1 MNFEFI
7 IPSTKD
13 DLLNKTQINQYV
25 VDEVLSFREIPG
37 SLQALKSSFRVNG
50 AKCLL
55 ENFDVFFSILCLRK
69 DVQPDLKEDA
79 WQLLLKVA
87 KSLATEVASVLEDTS
102 LEPGSRLSH
111 LNQVKML
118 CYLLCQFMEMFE
130 DDSKEKSDV
139 ITTGKGRKNK
149 KSTDMAIDWEVER
162 ENGVKAL
169 LHLVSL
175 NILRLWDPPI
185 AEAEFV
191 NMVTNLVYK
200 LLENPAVVYV
210 KAKETRTAIFNIV
223 GVMVKRYNHGLSAS
237 LKILQ
242 QLQHFEHLV
251 SPLAEMT
258 SIITTD
264 YGNKSMVAEIMREI
278 GRKDP
283 KDLVRDNTGTK
294 SFATFLVELS
304 EKVPGVMMSYI
315 SVVLCHLEGES
326 YTMRNG
332 VLGVMGEILLK
343 VLSKDDLEDKLKD
356 TRDQFLEKLEEHIH
370 DVNAFVRSRVL
381 QICLTLVNEKC
392 LPLPRHEHLL
402 GLCIG
407 RLKDKSSQVRKQA
420 IQLVTAFIK
429 SNPFAAK
436 LSLEELKANYE
447 KEKEKLDSMAPEE
460 QTSVLEDSAM
470 VKIDEEWKPLEKKL
484 KRAMK
489 KAEEEE
495 DENMEEGNSEDLIQ
509 DEETANSVMDRIY
522 NLLTEEKF
530 TEAKSLL
537 GAFKDAFPD
546 NSFMQEMAKESQ
558 SEADGEDSQG
568 STGISTDVGYLKMIF
583 YGHKK
588 QTLAISSGLEEE
600 KEKEKDPIVNE
611 VSKQQVLVQYLK
623 DCCAFATQIQASV
636 PVICQLLGSKTITD
650 ILEAIDFFVTGFE
663 FGVTLTMMGIR
674 RMLHLIWSRE
684 ASVKDAVVAAYKRL
698 YLNPQVGNQRSKAFS
713 VVKNLSA
720 LLSGA
725 NLGDLTS
732 LEGLMVELMKSG
744 EIDQG
749 VIQMLWE
756 RFAMKVPNTTVE
768 DSRAAV
774 TLLYMIAGADMGVV
788 NSNIDVLVKEGLG
801 ERADSD
807 FILARD
813 TCLALLKLGPPKK
826 VQGQLQAEPFRFPQ
840 NHDMF
845 DRIQTLLIN
854 GVQQLDNPYWI
865 PFAEQAI
872 NVIYKLAEHP
882 DIICGDIIKALAK
895 EVIKAEK
902 QNQTLSQVNI
912 MEEDEP
918 MESQP
923 EKEPDSQSKEPE
935 SQGSDASS
943 QPSSQEG
950 GPPSSPPSSSA
961 TVILTRLI
969 SVAGHV
975 AFRQMVHLDTYVFGE
990 LKRRRA
996 IQEQKKDVKTPKADR
1011 RGSKV
1016 DKTTASEAI
1025 EDELGLAGAAEEDAD
1040 AEYIRKV
1047 CDVEIVS
1054 GDSLLGCIGPL
1065 LVTVCT
1071 NQSRYSDPN
1080 LRTAATLSLAKFM
1093 LVSSDFCENN
1103 LQLLFTVLEKS
1114 PYPTIRANTIIALG
1128 DLTVRFPN
1136 LIEPWT
1142 PHMYARLRDDSQ
1154 TVRKNTL
1161 QVLTHLILND
1171 MVKVKGQI
1179 SEVATCVVDHDERIS
1194 SLAKLFF
1201 HELSHKGN
1209 AIYNIM
1215 PDVISRLS
1223 DPDVGVDEENFRI
1236 IMKYLFSFIQKD
1248 RQCESLVEKLC
1259 HRFRATKTDRQW
1271 RDLSFCLSMM
1281 SYSEKSIRKL
1291 QENFACFGDK
1301 LADEEVYSCFCTII
1315 SKSRSFA
1322 KPTAKTLIDELEQRL
1337 QQCHTKGLEEGDIAV
1352 KASQA
1357 SQAASLAKGK
1367 SKTKGAKTPAKGKTP
1382 ARGRRGGRR
1391 QIDSDSDGD
1400 FVDGDENTTPPKRQT
1415 KRKSTRQKPKV
1426 SFDSDSDSEIELF
1439 DLDKSSQGT
1448 QGTTTGD
1455 GEESDDSDIIPTKRT
1470 GRRVLNSPRRIVP
1483 LQDLNGDV

>member
-1 MNFEFI
+1 MSFEFI
-7 IPSTKD
+7 IPATKD
-13 DLLNKTQINQYV
+13 DLLNKTEINQFV
-25 VDEVLSFREIPG
+25 VDEILSFREIPG
-37 SLQALKSSFRVNG
+37 ALQAMKSSFRSTG

-55 ENFDVFFSILCLRK
+55 ENFDVLFSILCLRK
-69 DVQPDLKEDA
+69 DVQPDLKEGA
-79 WQLLLKVA
+79 WELILKVG
-87 KSLATEVASVLEDTS
+87 KSLATDVASALEDTS
-102 LEPGSRLSH
+102 LEPGFRLSH

-118 CYLLCQFMEMFE
+118 CYLLCQYMEMFE

-139 ITTGKGRKNK
+139 ITTGKGRSKSAK
-149 KSTDMAIDWEVER
+149 KSTDMVIDWEVER

-175 NILRLWDPPI
+175 NIVRLWDPPI
-185 AEAEFV
+185 AEVEFV

-200 LLENPAVVYV
+200 LLENPIIVYV

-251 SPLAEMT
+251 SPLAELT
-258 SIITTD
+258 NIITTD
-264 YGNKSMVAEIMREI
+264 YSNKGVVAEIMREI

-304 EKVPGVMMSYI
+304 EKVPGVMMSNI

-343 VLSKDDLEDKLKD
+343 VLSKEDLEDKLKD

-381 QICLTLVNEKC
+381 HIWFNLVNEKC

-407 RLKDKSSQVRKQA
+407 RLQDKSSQVRKQA

-436 LSLEELKANYE
+436 LSLEDLQANYE
-447 KEKEKLDSMAPEE
+447 KEKEKLESMAPEE
-460 QTSVLEDSAM
+460 QPSVLEDSLM

-484 KRAMK
+484 KRALK
-489 KAEEEE
+489 KTEEEE
-495 DENMEEGNSEDLIQ
+495 EEEKMEEDGNEDLIQ
-509 DEETANSVMDRIY
+509 DEELANSVMDRIY

-530 TEAKSLL
+530 TEAKALL
-537 GAFKDAFPD
+537 VAFKDAFPD
-546 NSFMQEMAKESQ
+546 NSFMQEMAKENQ
-558 SEADGEDSQG
+558 SETDVEASQD
-568 STGISTDVGYLKMIF
+568 STDVTSDVTYLKMIF

-588 QTLAISSGLEEE
+588 QSLAIVSGIEE
-600 KEKEKDPIVNE
+600 EKEKDPIVNE

-623 DCCAFATQIQASV
+623 DCCAFATQIQAAV
-636 PVICQLLGSKTITD
+636 PVICQLLGSKTVTD

-663 FGVTLTMMGIR
+663 FGVALTMIGIR

-684 ASVKDAVVAAYKRL
+684 TSVKEAVVSAYRRL
-698 YLNPQVGNQRSKAFS
+698 YLNPQGGNQRSKAFS
-713 VVKNLSA
+713 VVKNLTA

-725 NLGDLTS
+725 SLGDLTS
-732 LEGLMVELMKSG
+732 LEGLMIELMKSG
-744 EIDQG
+744 EIDQS

-788 NSNIDVLVKEGLG
+788 KSNIDVLVKEGLG

-807 FILARD
+807 LVLARD
-813 TCLALLKLGPPKK
+813 TCLALLKIGPPKK
-826 VQGQLQAEPFRFPQ
+826 VQGQLQAEPLRFCQ
-840 NHDMF
+840 NHQMF
-845 DRIQTLLIN
+845 NRLQTLLIN
-854 GVQQLDNPYWI
+854 GVQMLDNPYWI
-865 PFAEQAI
+865 PFGEQAV

-902 QNQTLSQVNI
+902 LNQTLSEENL
-912 MEEDEP
+912 MEEEP
-918 MESQP
+918 TESPP
-923 EKEPDSQSKEPE
+923 EGDLEADKQE
-935 SQGSDASS
+935 SRPPSS
-943 QPSSQEG
+943 QPSSQ
-950 GPPSSPPSSSA
+950 PTSSA

-975 AFRQMVHLDTYVFGE
+975 AFRQMVHLDTFVFGE

-996 IQEQKKDVKTPKADR
+996 IQEQNKEMKTPKSDR
-1011 RGSKV
+1011 RGSRV
-1016 DKTTASEAI
+1016 DKTTTAEAI

-1047 CDVEIVS
+1047 CDVEIVT
-1054 GDSLLGCIGPL
+1054 GDTLLGSIGPL

-1071 NQSRYSDPN
+1071 NQSKYSDPH
-1080 LRTAATLSLAKFM
+1080 LRTAATLALAKFM
-1093 LVSSDFCENN
+1093 LVSSDFCESN

-1114 PYPTIRANTIIALG
+1114 PYSTIRANTIIALG

-1142 PHMYARLRDDSQ
+1142 SHMYARLRDDSQ

-1201 HELSHKGN
+1201 LELSHKGN

-1223 DPDVGVDEENFRI
+1223 DPDVGVDEENFRT

-1301 LADEEVYSCFCTII
+1301 LSDEEVYSCFCTII

-1322 KPTAKTLIDELEQRL
+1322 KPTAKTLIDELEQRV
-1337 QQCHTKGLEEGDIAV
+1337 QQCHTKGLEEGEIAV

-1357 SQAASLAKGK
+1357 SQAVSQTKGK
-1367 SKTKGAKTPAKGKTP
+1367 SRTKMSKTPAKGNTL
-1382 ARGRRGGRR
+1382 ARGKCGGRR
-1391 QIDSDSDGD
+1391 QIDSSSDD
-1400 FVDGDENTTPPKRQT
+1400 DCVDGDENITPPAQKQRTQRRQ
-1415 KRKSTRQKPKV
+1415 KQQKPKV

-1439 DLDKSSQGT
+1439 DLDKSSQDCLHNNT
-1448 QGTTTGD
+1448 
-1455 GEESDDSDIIPTKRT
+1455 
-1470 GRRVLNSPRRIVP
+1470 
-1483 LQDLNGDV
+1483 